1 MRVAVVSNNGRDVDD
16 HFGKAEAFLIYELRG
31 GQLSFVATR
40 RAAPLSTGDGDH
52 SFDKERFQNVANAIK
67 DCQRVYAVRTG
78 DRPKAELKKR
88 GIEVIEFEGPITGIG

>member
-1 MRVAVVSNNGRDVDD
+1 MRVAVVSKNGRDVDD

-31 GQLSFVATR
+31 GQLSFVAKR
-40 RAAPLSTGDGDH
+40 SAAPLSTGDGGH
-52 SFDKERFQNVANAIK
+52 RFDYERFQNVAEAIK

-88 GIEVIEFEGPITGIG
+88 GIEAVAFEGPIAEIG